1 MQGGVNPP
9 FLNLGNLMFYRS
21 TSYIFLLEVKM
32 MINKSYKH
40 WMIVFLMCCLAASS
54 IGLCTNAIGV
64 FYTPVSKSLH
74 VLKGTFAMHATLS
87 TLITAL
93 TSLKMSKLIRKYNYK
108 KILLIG
114 VLLSSVSTW
123 MMSYSRSVY
132 LFYILGILRGIG
144 VGIGG
149 MVPITVIITN
159 WFDEKHGLATSL
171 ALSFSGLAGAIF
183 SPLLSS
189 WIISYGWQM
198 TYRLMASCILILV
211 LPVLIV
217 SWKINP
223 QEEGMLPYGYQEK
236 KDTIKI
242 QNKKVNLI
250 TISFICMCIFTLLH
264 TSITGISQHL
274 SGIALSI
281 HLSATS
287 GAILMSLTMIGNIST
302 KLLIGFL
309 SDLLSP
315 IKAVIMMIL
324 TNYFSLGLLFLGVIH
339 QEIMLLY
346 IGSLM
351 FGSIY
356 SVGAVGIPMLT
367 RYFFGNE
374 NYARTYSVIG
384 FLTNVGS
391 ASSLTLIGYLY
402 DFTQSYQMVFIIALC
417 FHLINLIL
425 LVVICLRYNGVGDK

>member
-32 MINKSYKH
+32 MVNKSYKH

-87 TLITAL
+87 TLTTAL
-93 TSLKMSKLIRKYNYK
+93 TSLKMSKIIKKYNYK

-114 VLLSSVSTW
+114 SLLSSISTW
-123 MMSYSRSVY
+123 MMSYSQSVY
-132 LFYILGILRGIG
+132 SFYILGVLRGIG

-159 WFDEKHGLATSL
+159 WFDEKYGLATSL

-189 WIISYGWQM
+189 WITCYGWQM
-198 TYRLMASCILILV
+198 TYRLMAICIFILV
-211 LPVLIV
+211 FPVLIV
-217 SWKINP
+217 PWKINP
-223 QEEGMLPYGYQEK
+223 QEENLLPYGYQER

-242 QNKKVNLI
+242 QDKKISLI
-250 TISFICMCIFTLLH
+250 TISFLCMCLFTLLH

-274 SGIALSI
+274 SCIALSI

-309 SDLLSP
+309 SDLLNP
-315 IKAVIMMIL
+315 IKAVIIMIL
-324 TNYFSLGLLFLGVIH
+324 TNCLSLLLLFLGVIH

-346 IGSLM
+346 IGSFM
-351 FGSIY
+351 
-356 SVGAVGIPMLT
+356 
-367 RYFFGNE
+367 
-374 NYARTYSVIG
+374 
-384 FLTNVGS
+384 
-391 ASSLTLIGYLY
+391 
-402 DFTQSYQMVFIIALC
+402 
-417 FHLINLIL
+417 
-425 LVVICLRYNGVGDK
+425 

>member
-1 MQGGVNPP
+1 
-9 FLNLGNLMFYRS
+9 
-21 TSYIFLLEVKM
+21 

-217 SWKINP
+217 PWKINP

-236 KDTIKI
+236 K
-242 QNKKVNLI
+242 
-250 TISFICMCIFTLLH
+250 
-264 TSITGISQHL
+264 
-274 SGIALSI
+274 
-281 HLSATS
+281 
-287 GAILMSLTMIGNIST
+287 
-302 KLLIGFL
+302 
-309 SDLLSP
+309 
-315 IKAVIMMIL
+315 
-324 TNYFSLGLLFLGVIH
+324 
-339 QEIMLLY
+339 
-346 IGSLM
+346 
-351 FGSIY
+351 
-356 SVGAVGIPMLT
+356 
-367 RYFFGNE
+367 
-374 NYARTYSVIG
+374 
-384 FLTNVGS
+384 
-391 ASSLTLIGYLY
+391 
-402 DFTQSYQMVFIIALC
+402 
-417 FHLINLIL
+417 IL
-425 LVVICLRYNGVGDK
+425 LKYKIKKSI

>member
-159 WFDEKHGLATSL
+159 WFDEKHGLATGL

-189 WIISYGWQM
+189 WITCYGWQM
-198 TYRLMASCILILV
+198 TYRLMAICIFILV
-211 LPVLIV
+211 FPVLIV
-217 SWKINP
+217 PWKINP
-223 QEEGMLPYGYQEK
+223 QEENLLPYGYQER

-242 QNKKVNLI
+242 QDKKISLI
-250 TISFICMCIFTLLH
+250 TISFLCMCLFTLLH
-264 TSITGISQHL
+264 TSITGISQYL

-309 SDLLSP
+309 SDLLNP
-315 IKAVIMMIL
+315 IKAVIIMIL
-324 TNYFSLGLLFLGVIH
+324 TNCLSLLLLFLGVIH

-346 IGSLM
+346 IGSFM

-374 NYARTYSVIG
+374 NYARTYSFIG

>member
-32 MINKSYKH
+32 MVNKSYKH

-159 WFDEKHGLATSL
+159 WFDEKHGLATGL

-189 WIISYGWQM
+189 WITCYGWQM
-198 TYRLMASCILILV
+198 TYRLMAICIFILV
-211 LPVLIV
+211 FPVLIV
-217 SWKINP
+217 PWKINP
-223 QEEGMLPYGYQEK
+223 QEENLLPYGYQER

-242 QNKKVNLI
+242 QDKKISLI
-250 TISFICMCIFTLLH
+250 TISFLCMCLFTLLH
-264 TSITGISQHL
+264 TSITGISQYL

-309 SDLLSP
+309 SDLLNP
-315 IKAVIMMIL
+315 IKAVIIMIL
-324 TNYFSLGLLFLGVIH
+324 TNCLSLLLLFLGVIH

-346 IGSLM
+346 IGSFM

-374 NYARTYSVIG
+374 NYARTYSFIG

>member
-32 MINKSYKH
+32 MVNKSYKH

-87 TLITAL
+87 TLTTAL
-93 TSLKMSKLIRKYNYK
+93 TSLKMSKIIKKYNYK

-114 VLLSSVSTW
+114 SLLSSISTW
-123 MMSYSRSVY
+123 MMSYSQSVY
-132 LFYILGILRGIG
+132 SFYILGVLRGIG

-159 WFDEKHGLATSL
+159 WFDEKYGLATSL

-189 WIISYGWQM
+189 WITCYGWQM
-198 TYRLMASCILILV
+198 TYRLMAICIFILV
-211 LPVLIV
+211 FPGLIV
-217 SWKINP
+217 PWKINP
-223 QEEGMLPYGYQEK
+223 QEENLLPYGYQER

-242 QNKKVNLI
+242 QDKKISLI
-250 TISFICMCIFTLLH
+250 TISFLCMCLFTLLH

-274 SGIALSI
+274 SCIALSI

-309 SDLLSP
+309 SDLLNP
-315 IKAVIMMIL
+315 IKAVIIMIL
-324 TNYFSLGLLFLGVIH
+324 TNCLSLLLLFLGVIH

-346 IGSLM
+346 IGSFM

-391 ASSLTLIGYLY
+391 ASSLTLIGYLF
-402 DFTQSYQMVFIIALC
+402 DFTKSYQMVFIIALC

>member
-1 MQGGVNPP
+1 
-9 FLNLGNLMFYRS
+9 
-21 TSYIFLLEVKM
+21 
-32 MINKSYKH
+32 
-40 WMIVFLMCCLAASS
+40 
-54 IGLCTNAIGV
+54 
-64 FYTPVSKSLH
+64 
-74 VLKGTFAMHATLS
+74 MHATLS

-217 SWKINP
+217 PWKINP
-223 QEEGMLPYGYQEK
+223 K
-236 KDTIKI
+236 KKECYLMDI
-242 QNKKVNLI
+242 NKK
-250 TISFICMCIFTLLH
+250 
-264 TSITGISQHL
+264 
-274 SGIALSI
+274 
-281 HLSATS
+281 
-287 GAILMSLTMIGNIST
+287 
-302 KLLIGFL
+302 K
-309 SDLLSP
+309 
-315 IKAVIMMIL
+315 
-324 TNYFSLGLLFLGVIH
+324 
-339 QEIMLLY
+339 
-346 IGSLM
+346 
-351 FGSIY
+351 
-356 SVGAVGIPMLT
+356 
-367 RYFFGNE
+367 
-374 NYARTYSVIG
+374 
-384 FLTNVGS
+384 
-391 ASSLTLIGYLY
+391 
-402 DFTQSYQMVFIIALC
+402 
-417 FHLINLIL
+417 IL
-425 LVVICLRYNGVGDK
+425 LKYKIKKSI

>member
-1 MQGGVNPP
+1 
-9 FLNLGNLMFYRS
+9 
-21 TSYIFLLEVKM
+21 
-32 MINKSYKH
+32 
-40 WMIVFLMCCLAASS
+40 MCCLAASS

-87 TLITAL
+87 TLITSL

-189 WIISYGWQM
+189 WITCYGWQM
-198 TYRLMASCILILV
+198 TYRLMAICIFILV
-211 LPVLIV
+211 FPVLIV
-217 SWKINP
+217 PWKINP
-223 QEEGMLPYGYQEK
+223 QEENLLPYGYQER

-242 QNKKVNLI
+242 QDKKISLI
-250 TISFICMCIFTLLH
+250 IISFLCMCLFTLLH

-287 GAILMSLTMIGNIST
+287 GAILMSLAMIGNIST

-309 SDLLSP
+309 SDLLNP
-315 IKAVIMMIL
+315 IKAVIIMIL
-324 TNYFSLGLLFLGVIH
+324 TNCLSLLLLFLGVIH

-346 IGSLM
+346 IGSFM

-356 SVGAVGIPMLT
+356 SVGAIGIPMLT
-367 RYFFGNE
+367 RYFFGNT
-374 NYARTYSVIG
+374 NYAKNYSIIG

-391 ASSLTLIGYLY
+391 ASSLTLIGYLF
-402 DFTQSYQMVFIIALC
+402 DFTKSYQMVFIIALC

>member
-171 ALSFSGLAGAIF
+171 ALSFSGLSGAIF

-189 WIISYGWQM
+189 WITCYGWQM
-198 TYRLMASCILILV
+198 TYRFMAICILV
-211 LPVLIV
+211 LVLPALIV
-217 SWKINP
+217 PWNIDPRK
-223 QEEGMLPYGYQEK
+223 EHLLPYGYQNRKETTK
-236 KDTIKI
+236 VQNNKIK
-242 QNKKVNLI
+242 LL
-250 TISFICMCIFTLLH
+250 TISFLCMCLFTLLH

-274 SGIALSI
+274 SGIAVSI
-281 HLSATS
+281 HLSVTIGATF
-287 GAILMSLTMIGNIST
+287 MSFTMIGNISI

-324 TNYFSLGLLFLGVIH
+324 INCLSLVLLFLGVIH
-339 QEIMLLY
+339 QETLLLY

-402 DFTQSYQMVFIIALC
+402 DFTQSYQIVFIITLC

-425 LVVICLRYNGVGDK
+425 LVIICLRYNGVGDK

>member
-32 MINKSYKH
+32 MVNKSYKH

-87 TLITAL
+87 TLTTAL
-93 TSLKMSKLIRKYNYK
+93 TSLKMSKIIKKYNYK

-114 VLLSSVSTW
+114 SLLSSILTW
-123 MMSYSRSVY
+123 MMSYSQSVY
-132 LFYILGILRGIG
+132 SFYILGVLRGIG

-159 WFDEKHGLATSL
+159 WFDEKYGLATSL

-189 WIISYGWQM
+189 WITCYGWQM
-198 TYRLMASCILILV
+198 TYRLMAICIFILV
-211 LPVLIV
+211 FPVLIV
-217 SWKINP
+217 PWKINP
-223 QEEGMLPYGYQEK
+223 QEENLLPYGYQER

-242 QNKKVNLI
+242 QDKKISLI
-250 TISFICMCIFTLLH
+250 TISFLCMCLFTLLH

-274 SGIALSI
+274 SCIALSI

-309 SDLLSP
+309 SDLLNP
-315 IKAVIMMIL
+315 IKAVIIMIL
-324 TNYFSLGLLFLGVIH
+324 TNCLSLLLLFLGVIH

-346 IGSLM
+346 IGSFM

-391 ASSLTLIGYLY
+391 ASSLTLIGYLF
-402 DFTQSYQMVFIIALC
+402 DFTKSYQMVFIIALC

>member
-32 MINKSYKH
+32 MVNKSYKH

-74 VLKGTFAMHATLS
+74 VLKGTFAIHATLS
-87 TLITAL
+87 TLTTAL
-93 TSLKMSKLIRKYNYK
+93 TSLKMSKIIKKYNYK

-114 VLLSSVSTW
+114 SLLSSISTW
-123 MMSYSRSVY
+123 MMSYSQSVY
-132 LFYILGILRGIG
+132 SFYILGVLRGIG

-159 WFDEKHGLATSL
+159 WFDEKYGLATSL

-189 WIISYGWQM
+189 WITCYGWQM
-198 TYRLMASCILILV
+198 TYRLMAICIFILV
-211 LPVLIV
+211 FPVLIV
-217 SWKINP
+217 PWKINP
-223 QEEGMLPYGYQEK
+223 QEENLLPYGYQER

-242 QNKKVNLI
+242 QDKKISLI
-250 TISFICMCIFTLLH
+250 TISFLCMCLFTLLH

-274 SGIALSI
+274 SCIALSI

-309 SDLLSP
+309 SDLLNP
-315 IKAVIMMIL
+315 IKAVIIMIL
-324 TNYFSLGLLFLGVIH
+324 TNCLSLLLLFLGVIH

-346 IGSLM
+346 IGSFM

-391 ASSLTLIGYLY
+391 ASSLTLIGYLF
-402 DFTQSYQMVFIIALC
+402 DFTKSYQMVFIIALC

>member
-1 MQGGVNPP
+1 
-9 FLNLGNLMFYRS
+9 
-21 TSYIFLLEVKM
+21 

-40 WMIVFLMCCLAASS
+40 WMIVLLMCCLAASS

-64 FYTPVSKSLH
+64 FYTPVAKSLK

-87 TLITAL
+87 TLATAL
-93 TSLKMSKLIRKYNYK
+93 TSLKMSKVIKKYSYK
-108 KILLIG
+108 KVLLIG
-114 VLLSSVSTW
+114 VILSSGATW
-123 MMSYSRSVY
+123 LMSYSTSVY

-144 VGIGG
+144 VGIYG
-149 MVPITVIITN
+149 MVPITVVITN
-159 WFDEKHGLATSL
+159 WFDKKHGLATSL
-171 ALSFSGLAGAIF
+171 ALSFSGLSGAIF

-189 WIISYGWQM
+189 WITRYGWQM
-198 TYRLMASCILILV
+198 TYRFMAICILV
-211 LPVLIV
+211 LVLPALIV
-217 SWKINP
+217 PWNIDPRK
-223 QEEGMLPYGYQEK
+223 EHLLPYGYQNRRETAK
-236 KDTIKI
+236 VQNNKIK
-242 QNKKVNLI
+242 LL
-250 TISFICMCIFTLLH
+250 TISFLCMCLFTLLH

-274 SGIALSI
+274 SGIAVSI
-281 HLSATS
+281 HLSAAI
-287 GAILMSLTMIGNIST
+287 GATFMSFTMIGNIST

-324 TNYFSLGLLFLGVIH
+324 TNCISLVLLFLGVIH
-339 QEIMLLY
+339 QETLL
-346 IGSLM
+346 

-402 DFTQSYQMVFIIALC
+402 DFTQNYQIVFIIALC
-417 FHLINLIL
+417 FHLINFIL

>member
-9 FLNLGNLMFYRS
+9 FLNFGNLMFYRS

-32 MINKSYKH
+32 MVNKSYKH

-87 TLITAL
+87 TLTTAL
-93 TSLKMSKLIRKYNYK
+93 TSLKMSKIIKKYNYK

-114 VLLSSVSTW
+114 SLLSSISTW
-123 MMSYSRSVY
+123 MMSYSQSVY

-159 WFDEKHGLATSL
+159 WFDEKYGLATGL
-171 ALSFSGLAGAIF
+171 ALSFSSLAGAIF

-189 WIISYGWQM
+189 WITCYGWQM
-198 TYRLMASCILILV
+198 TYRLMAICIFILV
-211 LPVLIV
+211 FPVLIV
-217 SWKINP
+217 PWKINP
-223 QEEGMLPYGYQEK
+223 QEENLLPYGYQER

-242 QNKKVNLI
+242 QDKKISLI
-250 TISFICMCIFTLLH
+250 TISFLCMCLFTLLH

-309 SDLLSP
+309 SDLLNP
-315 IKAVIMMIL
+315 IKAVIIMIL
-324 TNYFSLGLLFLGVIH
+324 TNCLSLLLLFLGVIH

-346 IGSLM
+346 IGSFM

-391 ASSLTLIGYLY
+391 ASSLTLIGYLF
-402 DFTQSYQMVFIIALC
+402 DFTKSYQMVFIIALC

>member
-1 MQGGVNPP
+1 
-9 FLNLGNLMFYRS
+9 
-21 TSYIFLLEVKM
+21 
-32 MINKSYKH
+32 
-40 WMIVFLMCCLAASS
+40 MCCLAASS

-159 WFDEKHGLATSL
+159 WFDEKHGLATGL

-189 WIISYGWQM
+189 WITCYGWQM
-198 TYRLMASCILILV
+198 TYRLMAICIFILV
-211 LPVLIV
+211 FPVLIV
-217 SWKINP
+217 PWKINP
-223 QEEGMLPYGYQEK
+223 QEENLLPYGYQER

-242 QNKKVNLI
+242 QDKKISLI
-250 TISFICMCIFTLLH
+250 TISFLCMCLFTLLH
-264 TSITGISQHL
+264 TSITGISQYL

-309 SDLLSP
+309 SDLLNP
-315 IKAVIMMIL
+315 IKAVIIMIL
-324 TNYFSLGLLFLGVIH
+324 TNCLSLLLLFLGVIH

-346 IGSLM
+346 IGSFM

-374 NYARTYSVIG
+374 NYARTYSFIG

>member
-93 TSLKMSKLIRKYNYK
+93 TSLKMSKIIKKYNYK
-108 KILLIG
+108 KILFIG
-114 VLLSSVSTW
+114 SLLSSISTW
-123 MMSYSRSVY
+123 MMSYSQSVY
-132 LFYILGILRGIG
+132 LFYILGVLRGIG

-189 WIISYGWQM
+189 WITCYGWQM
-198 TYRLMASCILILV
+198 TYRLMAICIFILV
-211 LPVLIV
+211 FPVLIV
-217 SWKINP
+217 PWKINP
-223 QEEGMLPYGYQEK
+223 QEENLLPYGYQER

-242 QNKKVNLI
+242 QDKKINLI
-250 TISFICMCIFTLLH
+250 TISFLCMCIFTLLH

-309 SDLLSP
+309 SDLLNP
-315 IKAVIMMIL
+315 IKAVIIMIL
-324 TNYFSLGLLFLGVIH
+324 TNCLSLLLLFLGVIH

-346 IGSLM
+346 IGSFM

-367 RYFFGNE
+367 RYFFGNT
-374 NYARTYSVIG
+374 NYAKNYSIIG

-391 ASSLTLIGYLY
+391 ASSLTLIGYLF
-402 DFTQSYQMVFIIALC
+402 DFTKSYQIVFIIALC
-417 FHLINLIL
+417 FHIINLIL
-425 LVVICLRYNGVGDK
+425 LTVIYSRYNSLGDK

>member
-1 MQGGVNPP
+1 
-9 FLNLGNLMFYRS
+9 
-21 TSYIFLLEVKM
+21 

-40 WMIVFLMCCLAASS
+40 WMIVFFMCCLAASS

-64 FYTPVSKSLH
+64 FYTPVAKSLK

-87 TLITAL
+87 TLATAL
-93 TSLKMSKLIRKYNYK
+93 TSLKMSKVIKKYFYK
-108 KILLIG
+108 EVLLIG
-114 VLLSSVSTW
+114 VILSSGATW
-123 MMSYSRSVY
+123 LMSYSTSVY

-144 VGIGG
+144 VGIYG
-149 MVPITVIITN
+149 MVPITVVITN
-159 WFDEKHGLATSL
+159 WFDKKHGLATSL
-171 ALSFSGLAGAIF
+171 ALSFSGLSGAI
-183 SPLLSS
+183 
-189 WIISYGWQM
+189 
-198 TYRLMASCILILV
+198 CILV
-211 LPVLIV
+211 LVLPALIV
-217 SWKINP
+217 PWNIDPRK
-223 QEEGMLPYGYQEK
+223 EHLLPYGYQNRKETTK
-236 KDTIKI
+236 VQNNKIK
-242 QNKKVNLI
+242 LL
-250 TISFICMCIFTLLH
+250 TISFLCMCLFTLLH

-274 SGIALSI
+274 SGIAVSI
-281 HLSATS
+281 HLSATI
-287 GAILMSLTMIGNIST
+287 GATFMSFTMIGNIST

-324 TNYFSLGLLFLGVIH
+324 INCLSLVLLFLGVIH
-339 QEIMLLY
+339 QETLLLY

-402 DFTQSYQMVFIIALC
+402 DFTQSYQIVFIIALC